1 MSGKN
6 LEPLNVE
13 PVNGY
18 YIFTLNVEP
27 VNGYYIFIDFRAGYR
42 VGNAGYWGLDAPG
55 FAFGYALASV
65 TASLVD
71 ADTK

>member
-6 LEPLNVE
+6 LEP
-13 PVNGY
+13 
-18 YIFTLNVEP
+18 LNVEP